1 MKLVGSKTSPYVRK
15 IRVILAEKKLAFDFV
30 EESAWTAETTVPRYN
45 PLNKVPA
52 LVMDDG
58 EAIYDS
64 AVISEYLDAISGGG
78 LIPAGAAERARAR
91 RDEALGDGIADAGI
105 TAFLERKREAARQD
119 PAWIARQ
126 LDKVNAG
133 IARAREDTRQPPI
146 PRRRAAQ
153 RSRHRLR
160 LRALLGRVP
169 HARAALARRAP
180 GPQGLGRAHGVA
192 ALVRSPPARASGS
205 RRRPGRPRRRRAP
218 PIAPASPPTAAC
230 SKSSAKAALAP
241 TSSSQ
246 AASACR

>member
-15 IRVILAEKKLAFDFV
+15 IRVILAEKKLAFDFI
-30 EESAWTAETTVPRYN
+30 EESAWNADTTVPRYN

-64 AVISEYLDAISGGG
+64 AVISEYLDALSGGG
-78 LIPAGAAERARAR
+78 LIPADAAARARVR

-133 IARAREDTRQPPI
+133 IGALSKSLGAKQYLGGAQPNVADIACACALFWAEFRMPELGWRGTH
-146 PRRRAAQ
+146 PSLKAWAERME
-153 RSRHRLR
+153 SR
-160 LRALLGRVP
+160 
-169 HARAALARRAP
+169 
-180 GPQGLGRAHGVA
+180 
-192 ALVRSPPARASGS
+192 PAFQAT
-205 RRRPGRPRRRRAP
+205 RPG
-218 PIAPASPPTAAC
+218 
-230 SKSSAKAALAP
+230 
-241 TSSSQ
+241 
-246 AASACR
+246 